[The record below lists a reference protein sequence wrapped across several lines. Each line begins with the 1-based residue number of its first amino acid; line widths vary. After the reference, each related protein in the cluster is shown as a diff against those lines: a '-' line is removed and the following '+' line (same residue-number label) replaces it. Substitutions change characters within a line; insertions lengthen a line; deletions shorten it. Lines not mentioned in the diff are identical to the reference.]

1 MLHQLYPS
9 SITPCY
15 VYGLLVDVGDSFGIS
30 EGDEVTGNRPHP
42 AQPVQGVRLLQ
53 GDDNRPDER
62 VSDLR
67 PKLKKNSSP
76 LTMHQNKLECL
87 SSPTYYGLTLYLQVM
102 QKPAQSG
109 GS

>member
-1 MLHQLYPS
+1 MLHQLYHS

-15 VYGLLVDVGDSFGIS
+15 VYSLLVDVGDGFGVS

-62 VSDLR
+62 VTDLW
-67 PKLKKNSSP
+67 PKIKAFYNCS
-76 LTMHQNKLECL
+76 
-87 SSPTYYGLTLYLQVM
+87 LQL
-102 QKPAQSG
+102 
-109 GS
+109 